1 MAPPSEFTGHSLARR
16 ASFSNRAL
24 SPEPVVDAPAQASYA
39 PNYSEQPTAPDAADA
54 AAATDAAADAAAA
67 ELLADELPARRFS
80 TEDFFADEA
89 PPPAAAAPPPA
100 EPPAAEAPPAAEEPP
115 AAKFVPSMP
124 AEERR
129 PSIDSSLDANASATE
144 TAEAV
149 AEAQA
154 EVAEAVAQVAE
165 AVAEVEAAAPDDP
178 ASPARRESTEPLSTS
193 AVEMSLEPPSPA
205 ISDGI
210 LSSSNEGASP

>member
-54 AAATDAAADAAAA
+54 AAAPDAATDAAAA

-100 EPPAAEAPPAAEEPP
+100 EPPAA
-115 AAKFVPSMP
+115 KFVPSMP
-124 AEERR
+124 TEQRR
-129 PSIDSSLDANASATE
+129 PSTDSSLDANASATE

-154 EVAEAVAQVAE
+154 EVAEAVAEVAK
-165 AVAEVEAAAPDDP
+165 AVAEVEAAATDDP

>member
-89 PPPAAAAPPPA
+89 PPPAAVTPPPA
-100 EPPAAEAPPAAEEPP
+100 EPSAAEEPR

-124 AEERR
+124 TEERR

-154 EVAEAVAQVAE
+154 EVAEAVAEVAE
-165 AVAEVEAAAPDDP
+165 AVAEAEAVPTEA
-178 ASPARRESTEPLSTS
+178 ESTEPLSTS

>member
-89 PPPAAAAPPPA
+89 PPPAAVTPPPA
-100 EPPAAEAPPAAEEPP
+100 EPPAAEAPP

-154 EVAEAVAQVAE
+154 EVAEAVAEVAE

-178 ASPARRESTEPLSTS
+178 ASPAQRESTEPLSTS